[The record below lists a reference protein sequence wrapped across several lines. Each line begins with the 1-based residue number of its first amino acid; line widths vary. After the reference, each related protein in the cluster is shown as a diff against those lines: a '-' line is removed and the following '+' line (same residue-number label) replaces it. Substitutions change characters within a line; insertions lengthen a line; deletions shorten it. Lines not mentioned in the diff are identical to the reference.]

1 MLMRWQIVLGLVLI
15 MVGLMVRNAWAQGA
29 PEPAA
34 EAAVEAAEAPEPVT
48 DNPQPDAD
56 LEDGDDPEVA
66 ADGEGDVEDGE
77 DVEVAEEEAAPTD
90 EEPGVAEEPD
100 AEAKEAPEATAG
112 EEPKKGVVVLKR
124 SSRPA
129 RKRGPFTVLGAAA
142 LDRED
147 TALRIA
153 IGYPE
158 VHAVYHMPWDTDIE
172 FGMGGGFFYAFNANS
187 TAEIYGGK
195 LIGEGRW
202 RFFKDG
208 QHSVALVANPA
219 LELGSGHTD
228 FVAGLTV
235 GFPGVVYD
243 YAIKNEN
250 HAILGFSVPFGF
262 YGSDEGFAARIPLV
276 LKAGMEFELTDLVHL
291 FISFEMGADIWTGD
305 APLPDGEGVYLFTRG
320 LTGAGVIL

>member
-1 MLMRWQIVLGLVLI
+1 MRWQIVLGLVLI

-34 EAAVEAAEAPEPVT
+34 EAVVEPPEPATDEVAPADDEAASADDEAALEEEPEAAVEEAPEET
-48 DNPQPDAD
+48 A
-56 LEDGDDPEVA
+56 EDA
-66 ADGEGDVEDGE
+66 AD
-77 DVEVAEEEAAPTD
+77 
-90 EEPGVAEEPD
+90 
-100 AEAKEAPEATAG
+100 

-124 SSRPA
+124 SPA
-129 RKRGPFTVLGAAA
+129 LERDRGPFTVLGAAA

-153 IGYPE
+153 VGYPE

-172 FGMGGGFFYAFNANS
+172 FGMGGGFFYGFNAN
-187 TAEIYGGK
+187 TTGEVYGGK
-195 LIGEGRW
+195 FIGEGRW

-219 LELGSGHTD
+219 LELGSGHSD

-291 FISFEMGADIWTGD
+291 FITFEMGADIWTGD
-305 APLPDGEGVYLFTRG
+305 APLPEGEGVYLFTRG